1 MAGAKRS
8 SSATKTALDRALRE
22 VEREKR
28 DGAAVALARQY
39 AKAIDADAS
48 MLWRLGPRLLD
59 TLVELGMTPKARQAV
74 VRGGDEGDS
83 GSGSGTGDGQPS
95 RGAALHALQSD
106 YDDRRAAAG
115 EH

>member
-1 MAGAKRS
+1 MATRRS
-8 SSATKTALDRALRE
+8 TAITSALTRALRE

-39 AKAIDADAS
+39 ARMIDADPS

-59 TLVELGMTPKARQAV
+59 VLVELGMTPKARQAV
-74 VRGGDEGDS
+74 VSGKGGASGDGDS
-83 GSGSGTGDGQPS
+83 G
-95 RGAALHALQSD
+95 AAAGGEQQQRRADLHALQSD
-106 YDDRRAAAG
+106 YERGRAAG